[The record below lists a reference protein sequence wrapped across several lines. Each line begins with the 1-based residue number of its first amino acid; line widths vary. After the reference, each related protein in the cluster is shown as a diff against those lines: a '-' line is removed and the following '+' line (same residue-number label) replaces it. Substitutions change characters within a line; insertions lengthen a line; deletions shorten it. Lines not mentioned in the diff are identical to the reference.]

1 MGTKYKTLIYHEPE
15 IIDDAIGNIEAVY
28 VYTLQECL
36 HRLSLFSYDR
46 SKGNRKDDDCQKNPR
61 DSARTYQRRTA

>member
-36 HRLSLFSYDR
+36 HRLSLFSYDIILVR
-46 SKGNRKDDDCQKNPR
+46 LRQNI
-61 DSARTYQRRTA
+61 